1 MNERQQNV
9 VAWWTDSDNARALYI
24 VDPDG
29 GHGFIPMCD
38 VIGVE
43 LSAINATT
51 PALLNTRCK
60 AISFPQSDQMPD
72 KPISNEV
79 AEAIRAHYE
88 AEFLQKFA
96 DR

>member
-1 MNERQQNV
+1 MTEKQQNT
-9 VAWWTDSDNARALYI
+9 VAWWTNSDNTTALYI

-29 GHGFIPMCD
+29 GHGFMPVCE

-43 LSAINATT
+43 LSANSAGT
-51 PALLNTRCK
+51 PARLDTRRK
-60 AISFPQSDQMPD
+60 AIYFPQSDQMPD

-79 AEAIRAHYE
+79 AEAIRAYY
-88 AEFLQKFA
+88 AKQFLTKLT